1 MSRPLLPSPSRVRLK
16 EYCSL
21 LLGSSPLFLHLS
33 HSSPSWYILYFL
45 SRPVQHV
52 PRYGYIH
59 IWLCPYMVI
68 PIIILGLNLSPIH
81 RMSHAQFEWDC
92 KISPPACA
100 CMYVSNKSAPWL
112 PHNQYRTWSTSLD
125 DLPIVS
131 LLLLSSSNG
140 HAPFYFFCPRLIQ
153 LHFNLLDFYRRYYL
167 PQLNSWN
174 YCNSVSQF
182 RLRIR

>member
-1 MSRPLLPSPSRVRLK
+1 MYNGTGSLVSRPLLPSPSRVRLK

-100 CMYVSNKSAPWL
+100 CMYVSNKSAPDCSPISIGRGAL
-112 PHNQYRTWSTSLD
+112 PWTTSRLFHCYFWVALMD
-125 DLPIVS
+125 MPRFT
-131 LLLLSSSNG
+131 SSVRG
-140 HAPFYFFCPRLIQ
+140 
-153 LHFNLLDFYRRYYL
+153 
-167 PQLNSWN
+167 
-174 YCNSVSQF
+174 
-182 RLRIR
+182 